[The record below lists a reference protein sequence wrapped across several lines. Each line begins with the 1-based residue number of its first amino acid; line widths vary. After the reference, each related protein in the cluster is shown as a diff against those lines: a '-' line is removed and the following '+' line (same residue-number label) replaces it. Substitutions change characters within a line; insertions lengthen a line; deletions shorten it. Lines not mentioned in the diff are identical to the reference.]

1 LQGLAYFLEDGK
13 SAVSPKVLIRLIL
26 MAVDFTA
33 RDWMEGMTMS
43 LFSLKDTTKGHTVQY
58 SSRLLASDKV
68 FNKFSTK

>member
-1 LQGLAYFLEDGK
+1 
-13 SAVSPKVLIRLIL
+13 

-43 LFSLKDTTKGHTVQY
+43 LFSLKDTTRGHTVQY

-68 FNKFSTK
+68 FNKYISDRYFNVSGATGQLVLYI